1 MPEIFYTQ
9 AIRDALREE
18 LARDERVILLGE
30 DIAGYGGAFRV
41 TRGLVEEFGPERI
54 RNTPICEN
62 SIVGAAVGAAMMGM
76 RPVVEIMFMDF
87 ITLAVDQVLNHA
99 AKFRFM
105 FGEQVKLPMVIRTPG
120 GGRRGYG
127 PTHSQS
133 LESLFIS
140 MPGIKIAAPSTP
152 YDAKGMLKAAIRD
165 DNPVL
170 FVEGKSLYGMRG
182 EVPDGDYT
190 VPLGKAKVVREGSS
204 VTLISWSFMLHECLH
219 AADELAADGIDAEVI
234 DLRCLNPM
242 DMDTLCE
249 SVQKTGRVV
258 LAEEG
263 PRTGG
268 VCAEIGFRL
277 FERLHYYLDAPIRR
291 VAALDVPVPAAPV
304 LESHVLPD
312 RRKVVDAVKR
322 MMNDE

>member
-9 AIRDALREE
+9 AIRDALRDE
-18 LARDERVILLGE
+18 LTRDERVILLGE

-41 TRGLVEEFGPERI
+41 TRGLLEEFGPERI

-105 FGEQVKLPMVIRTPG
+105 FGEQVRLPLVIRTPG

-170 FVEGKSLYGMRG
+170 FVESKSLYGTRG
-182 EVPDGDYT
+182 EVPDADYT
-190 VPLGKAKVVREGSS
+190 VPLGKAKLVREGTD
-204 VTLISWSFMLHECLH
+204 VTLVSWSFMLHECLR
-219 AADELAADGIDAEVI
+219 AADELAAEGIAAEVI

-249 SVQKTGRVV
+249 SVRKTGRVV

-263 PRTGG
+263 PCTGG

-277 FERLHYYLDAPIRR
+277 FERLHYYLDAPIKR

-312 RRKVVDAVKR
+312 RRKVAAAVR
-322 MMNDE
+322 ELMSS

>member
-1 MPEIFYTQ
+1 MEIFYTQ

-18 LARDERVILLGE
+18 LARDERVFLLGE
-30 DIAGYGGAFRV
+30 DIAGYGGAFRI
-41 TRGLVEEFGPERI
+41 TRGMAEEFGTERV
-54 RNTPICEN
+54 RNTPISEN
-62 SIVGAAVGAAMMGM
+62 SIVGVAVGAAMQGL

-87 ITLAVDQVLNHA
+87 ITLAIDQLLNHA

-105 FGEQVKLPMVIRTPG
+105 FGEQVRVPIVIRTPG

-152 YDAKGMLKAAIRD
+152 RDAKGMLKAAIRD

-170 FVEGKSLYGMRG
+170 FVENKTLYGTRG
-182 EVPDGDYT
+182 DVPPGDWT
-190 VPLGKAKVVREGSS
+190 VPLGKAAVVREGSD
-204 VTLISWSFMLHECLH
+204 VTIISYSHMLLECLK
-219 AADELAADGIDAEVI
+219 AADTLAAEGVAAEVI
-234 DLRCLNPM
+234 DLRSLNPL
-242 DMDTLCE
+242 DMDTLCA
-249 SVQKTGRVV
+249 SVEKTGRVV

-277 FERLHYYLDAPIRR
+277 FERLHYYLDAPIKR

-304 LESHVLPD
+304 LEKYVLPD
-312 RRKVVDAVKR
+312 QHKVLAAVR
-322 MMNDE
+322 EAMQ

>member
-9 AIRDALREE
+9 AIRDALRDE
-18 LARDERVILLGE
+18 LTRDERVILLGE

-41 TRGLVEEFGPERI
+41 TRGLLEEFGPERI

-105 FGEQVKLPMVIRTPG
+105 FGEQVRLPLVIRTPG

-170 FVEGKSLYGMRG
+170 FVESKSLYGTRG
-182 EVPDGDYT
+182 EVPDDDYT
-190 VPLGKAKVVREGSS
+190 VPLGKAKLVREGTD
-204 VTLISWSFMLHECLH
+204 VTLVSWSFMLHECLR
-219 AADELAADGIDAEVI
+219 AADELAAEGIAAEVI

-249 SVQKTGRVV
+249 SVRKTGRVV

-263 PRTGG
+263 PCTGG

-277 FERLHYYLDAPIRR
+277 FERLHYYLDAPIKR

-312 RRKVVDAVKR
+312 RRKVAAAVR
-322 MMNDE
+322 ELMSS

>member
-1 MPEIFYTQ
+1 MPEIFCTQ

-76 RPVVEIMFMDF
+76 RPIVEIMFMDF

-105 FGEQVKLPMVIRTPG
+105 FGEQVRMPLVIRTPG

-140 MPGIKIAAPSTP
+140 MPGIKIAVPSNP
-152 YDAKGMLKAAIRD
+152 RDAKGMLKSAIRD

-170 FVEGKSLYGMRG
+170 FVENKTLYGMRG

-190 VPLGKAKVVREGSS
+190 VPLGKAKVVREGGA
-204 VTLISWSFMLHECLH
+204 VTLISWSFMLHECLR
-219 AADELAADGIDAEVI
+219 AADELAAEGIDAEVI

-263 PRTGG
+263 PCTGG

-277 FERLHYYLDAPIRR
+277 FERLHYYLDAPIKR

-312 RRKVVDAVKR
+312 RRKVVDAVRKI
-322 MMNDE
+322 MNQE

>member
-1 MPEIFYTQ
+1 MPEIFFTQ

-18 LARDERVILLGE
+18 LARDERVFLLGE
-30 DIAGYGGAFRV
+30 DIAGYGGAFRI
-41 TRGLVEEFGPERI
+41 TRGMVEEFGPIRV
-54 RNTPICEN
+54 RNTPISEN
-62 SIVGAAVGAAMMGM
+62 SIVGVAVGAAMQGL

-87 ITLAVDQVLNHA
+87 ITLAIDQLLNHA

-105 FGEQVKLPMVIRTPG
+105 FGEQVRVPIVIRTPG

-152 YDAKGMLKAAIRD
+152 HDAKGMLKAAIRD

-170 FVEGKSLYGMRG
+170 FVENKTLYGTRG
-182 EVPDGDYT
+182 DVPPGDWT
-190 VPLGKAKVVREGSS
+190 VPLGKAAVVREGSD
-204 VTLISWSFMLHECLH
+204 VTIISYSHMLLECLK
-219 AADELAADGIDAEVI
+219 AADTLAAEGIAAEVI
-234 DLRCLNPM
+234 DLRSLNPL
-242 DMDTLCE
+242 DMDTLCA
-249 SVQKTGRVV
+249 SVEKTGRVV

-277 FERLHYYLDAPIRR
+277 FERLHYYLDAPIKR

-304 LESHVLPD
+304 LEKYVLPD
-312 RRKVVDAVKR
+312 QHKVLAAVR
-322 MMNDE
+322 EAMQ

>member
-1 MPEIFYTQ
+1 MPEIFCTQ

-76 RPVVEIMFMDF
+76 RPIVEIMFMDF

-105 FGEQVKLPMVIRTPG
+105 FGEQVRMPLVIRTPG

-170 FVEGKSLYGMRG
+170 FVESKSLYGTRG
-182 EVPDGDYT
+182 EVPEGDYT
-190 VPLGKAKVVREGSS
+190 VPLGKAKVVREGGA
-204 VTLISWSFMLHECLH
+204 VTLISWSFMLHECLR
-219 AADELAADGIDAEVI
+219 AADELAAEGIDAEVI

-263 PRTGG
+263 PCTGG

-277 FERLHYYLDAPIRR
+277 FERLHYYLDAPIKR

-312 RRKVVDAVKR
+312 RRKVVDAVRKI
-322 MMNDE
+322 MNQE

>member
-9 AIRDALREE
+9 AIRDALRDE
-18 LARDERVILLGE
+18 LTRDERVILLGE

-41 TRGLVEEFGPERI
+41 TRGLLEEFGPERI

-62 SIVGAAVGAAMMGM
+62 SIVGAAVGAAMMGL

-99 AKFRFM
+99 AKFRFI
-105 FGEQVKLPMVIRTPG
+105 FGEQVRLPLVIRTPG

-170 FVEGKSLYGMRG
+170 FVESKSLYGTRG
-182 EVPDGDYT
+182 EVPDDDYT
-190 VPLGKAKVVREGSS
+190 VPLGKAKLVREGTD
-204 VTLISWSFMLHECLH
+204 VTLVSWSFMLHECLR
-219 AADELAADGIDAEVI
+219 AADELAAEGIAAEVV

-249 SVQKTGRVV
+249 SVRKTGRVV

-263 PRTGG
+263 PCTGG

-277 FERLHYYLDAPIRR
+277 FERLHYYLDAPIKR
-291 VAALDVPVPAAPV
+291 VAALDVPVPAAPA

-312 RRKVVDAVKR
+312 RRKVAAAVR
-322 MMNDE
+322 ELMSS

>member
-9 AIRDALREE
+9 AIRDALRDE
-18 LARDERVILLGE
+18 LTRDERVILLGE

-41 TRGLVEEFGPERI
+41 TRGLLEEFGPERI

-105 FGEQVKLPMVIRTPG
+105 FGEQVRLPLVIRTPG

-170 FVEGKSLYGMRG
+170 FVESKSLYGTRG
-182 EVPDGDYT
+182 EVPDDDYT
-190 VPLGKAKVVREGSS
+190 VPLGKAKLVREGTD
-204 VTLISWSFMLHECLH
+204 VTLVSWSFMLRECLR
-219 AADELAADGIDAEVI
+219 AADELAGEGIAAEVI

-249 SVQKTGRVV
+249 SVRKTGRVV

-263 PRTGG
+263 PCTGG

-277 FERLHYYLDAPIRR
+277 FERLHYYLDAPIKR

-312 RRKVVDAVKR
+312 RRKVIEAVKR
-322 MMNDE
+322 VMNDQ